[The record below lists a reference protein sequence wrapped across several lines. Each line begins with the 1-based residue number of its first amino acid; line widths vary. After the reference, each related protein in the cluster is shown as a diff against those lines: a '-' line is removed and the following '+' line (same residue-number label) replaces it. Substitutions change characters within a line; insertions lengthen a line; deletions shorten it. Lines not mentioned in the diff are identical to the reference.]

1 MCMFDFEK
9 LRVVVQADSVM
20 HSAAAAVAVAAAAVV
35 KEEKNNDCLL
45 CRLISLN
52 ALVVLDENNAN
63 DFGDDVNKNNTIL
76 LLRWTRMDYSSE

>member
-1 MCMFDFEK
+1 MFDFEK

-20 HSAAAAVAVAAAAVV
+20 HSAAAAVV

-63 DFGDDVNKNNTIL
+63 DFGDDVSSNDQLFNTIL